1 MSRKKNLRR
10 LSTLVTA
17 QTMGNLEKLAT
28 MAGYGNTGR
37 VIDKLVRDHMMR
49 LRLGSKK
56 ENTR

>member
-1 MSRKKNLRR
+1 MSKKKNLRR

-17 QTMGNLEKLAT
+17 QTLGNLEKLAA
-28 MAGYGNTGR
+28 MAGYGTTGR

>member
-1 MSRKKNLRR
+1 MSKKKNLRR

-17 QTMGNLEKLAT
+17 QTLGNLEKLAA

-49 LRLGSKK
+49 LRLGRKK

>member
-1 MSRKKNLRR
+1 MSKKKNLRR

-17 QTMGNLEKLAT
+17 QTLGNLEKLAA

-49 LRLGSKK
+49 LRLGSEK

>member
-1 MSRKKNLRR
+1 MSKKKNLRR

-17 QTMGNLEKLAT
+17 QTLGNLEKLAA
-28 MAGYGNTGR
+28 MAGYRNTGR
-37 VIDKLVRDHMMR
+37 VIEKLVRDHMMR

>member
-1 MSRKKNLRR
+1 MSKKKNLRR

-17 QTMGNLEKLAT
+17 QTLGNLEKLAA

-49 LRLGSKK
+49 LRLESKK

>member
-1 MSRKKNLRR
+1 MSKKKNLRR

-17 QTMGNLEKLAT
+17 QSLGNLEKLAA

>member
-1 MSRKKNLRR
+1 MSKKKNLRR

-17 QTMGNLEKLAT
+17 QTLGNLEKLAA
-28 MAGYGNTGR
+28 MAGNGNTGR

>member
-37 VIDKLVRDHMMR
+37 VIDKLVRDHMLT
-49 LRLGSKK
+49 LRIRSRK
-56 ENTR
+56 ENIK

>member
-1 MSRKKNLRR
+1 MSKKKNLRR

-17 QTMGNLEKLAT
+17 QTLGNLEKLAA

-56 ENTR
+56 

>member
-1 MSRKKNLRR
+1 MSKKKNLRR

-17 QTMGNLEKLAT
+17 QTLGNLEKLAA

-37 VIDKLVRDHMMR
+37 VINKLVRDHMMR

>member
-1 MSRKKNLRR
+1 MSKKKNLRR

-17 QTMGNLEKLAT
+17 QTLGNLEKLAA